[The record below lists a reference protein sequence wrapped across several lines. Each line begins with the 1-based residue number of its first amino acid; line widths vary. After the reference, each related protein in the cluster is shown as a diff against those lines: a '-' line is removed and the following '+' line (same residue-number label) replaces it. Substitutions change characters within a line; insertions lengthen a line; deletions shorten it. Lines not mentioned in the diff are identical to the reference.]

1 MHPNVIT
8 ELFNSQDMKATEV
21 PIDRGMDKDV
31 VHIYH
36 GLLLRH
42 KKNEIMPF
50 AATWVDLEMIIS
62 SEVSQAEKD
71 QYHMISLIWGI

>member
-8 ELFNSQDMKATEV
+8 ELINSQDMKATEV

-50 AATWVDLEMIIS
+50 AAT
-62 SEVSQAEKD
+62 
-71 QYHMISLIWGI
+71 